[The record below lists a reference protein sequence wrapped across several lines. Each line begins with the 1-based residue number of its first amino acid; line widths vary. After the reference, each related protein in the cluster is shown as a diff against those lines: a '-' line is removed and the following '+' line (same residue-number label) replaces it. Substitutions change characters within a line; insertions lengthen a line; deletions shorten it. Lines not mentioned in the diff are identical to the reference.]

1 MKSPKSLGQAYRRP
15 RLAAFRTVVAVLRIA
30 FPQTNQ
36 VRPLSSSSREAPA
49 GQHNTYAHG
58 REKLLA
64 HLAMLLFAALISGS
78 FSFGSLAAREMA
90 AAPLMFIRYI
100 VTIIVMGLTT
110 FVVLRQP
117 LKVPARPWRFLVLG
131 LLLAIY
137 MFTMFK
143 ALEFTSPVQ
152 TGAVF
157 TLMPLISA
165 VFAFFLLG
173 QKTRPGVLISLIVA
187 AAGAIWVIFHG
198 DLSAILGFDVGRGEL
213 IFFIGVVGHALY
225 VPLIRLFDRKEH
237 PVTFGF
243 WVAVGTC
250 FWLMLPA
257 LPELPGIDLARLSL
271 QFWLIVAYIAIV
283 TTMGTF
289 LLLQFASMRLP
300 ASKVLGYGYLTP
312 TSIIILEALI
322 GNGWTTLSVAL
333 GAMVTAL
340 GLIIMAL
347 LPD

>member
-1 MKSPKSLGQAYRRP
+1 MAAAYRYAPHRTL
-15 RLAAFRTVVAVLRIA
+15 RLVAALLFIEAILKNTGPHVS
-30 FPQTNQ
+30 PNQ
-36 VRPLSSSSREAPA
+36 NEAPA
-49 GQHNTYAHG
+49 GKHNTYAHG

-100 VTIIVMGLTT
+100 VTILVMGMTT
-110 FVVLRQP
+110 FVILRQP
-117 LKVPARPWRFLVLG
+117 LKMPERPWRFLVLG

-165 VFAFFLLG
+165 AFALFLLG

-198 DLSAILGFDVGRGEL
+198 DLAAILGFDVGRGEL
-213 IFFIGVVGHALY
+213 IFFIGVVCHALY
-225 VPLIRLFDRKEH
+225 VPLIRLYDRKEH

-257 LPELPGIDLARLSL
+257 LPQLPGIDLPHLSL
-271 QFWLIVAYIAIV
+271 QFWMIVAYIAIV

-322 GNGWTTLSVAL
+322 GNGWTSLSVAL
-333 GAMVTAL
+333 GAIVTAL